1 MSESI
6 RYVLMILIIRREKA
20 IDKIRSHKQLHNQDK
35 ILLRSVQLKWSMNN
49 IGK

>member
-1 MSESI
+1 M
-6 RYVLMILIIRREKA
+6 LMMISFRREKA

-35 ILLRSVQLKWSMNN
+35 ILLRSQLKWSMNN